1 MKAFPSHRNIKTLLT
16 YLLIAIVA
24 YSIAGAML
32 KVLEA
37 RSLGSIFRSL
47 LPTTPF
53 LLLIVL
59 INMYDIRRLSFS
71 SFIPDLPSHLSARA
85 ILKGFVPIL
94 ILGILAGFITIHY
107 FIEGAGGILITS
119 ITIYLF
125 ISLLL
130 SCFYILGEERKYGVM
145 LFIAA
150 IPFLYFVQNRLHEIG
165 LPRFVIC
172 KLAIPLSAIYLLIT
186 SIFFFTGRYR
196 GIHSKIS
203 NDKKIIKICILFVL
217 MPVFSVIFSA
227 DSLHSL
233 LYYSMD
239 ILLPLLFFIIVMR
252 SLKDIEDVNKFI
264 LVLIVST
271 FLYEFFALYFM
282 YRGGSVADITI
293 NVYGSEVFTGHSAV
307 LYPLIIPLQ
316 IAMYNL
322 FRGWKQWAIMFMII
336 TSLIYLFLS
345 NYRTAILAALI
356 GFSIFFYFFYHIT
369 FGRKL
374 LITVVMTLA
383 ITALALYYSI
393 IFEKLGFF
401 RIIETMQKLSSGD
414 PVAGLLSGRAE
425 IWRAASAMIYDHPF
439 FGIGP
444 DMWNHYIPQ
453 YSIPVTWYKDYMGI
467 WRVTYGTDPH
477 NLYMLI
483 WLNYGIANFI
493 CYLTILYIAV
503 KKGLR
508 NIKQSSSNLTRNTS
522 VATFISLI
530 LWIVTSFF
538 TMRFYNKIHLL
549 YAVIFWS
556 IIAIILKLS
565 EFNSTHK
572 ASSA

>member
-1 MKAFPSHRNIKTLLT
+1 
-16 YLLIAIVA
+16 
-24 YSIAGAML
+24 ML

-71 SFIPDLPSHLSARA
+71 SFIPDVPSHLSARA

-119 ITIYLF
+119 ITTYLF

-130 SCFYILGEERKYGVM
+130 SCFYILGEEKIYGVM

-150 IPFLYFVQNRLHEIG
+150 IPFLYFVQNRLYEIG

-172 KLAIPLSAIYLLIT
+172 KLTIPLSAIYLLIT
-186 SIFFFTGRYR
+186 SIFFFMGRYR

-239 ILLPLLFFIIVMR
+239 ILLPFLFFIIVMR

-264 LVLIVST
+264 LVLTVST

-282 YRGGSVADITI
+282 YRGGTIEDVTI
-293 NVYGSEVFTGHSAV
+293 NVYGSEVYTGHSAI

-316 IAMYNL
+316 LAMYKL

-345 NYRTAILAALI
+345 NYRTAVLASFVGLTV
-356 GFSIFFYFFYHIT
+356 FFCFFYRATFAKRFFIIASVL
-369 FGRKL
+369 L
-374 LITVVMTLA
+374 LIT
-383 ITALALYYSI
+383 ILALRYDIVY
-393 IFEKLGFF
+393 EKLGFF
-401 RIIETMQKLSSGD
+401 RIIETMQKLQSGESIES
-414 PVAGLLSGRAE
+414 VSSGRAE
-425 IWRAASAMIYDHPF
+425 NYRTALKMIYDHPF
-439 FGIGP
+439 LGIGP
-444 DMWNHYIPQ
+444 DMWSRYIHL
-453 YSIPVTWYKDYMGI
+453 YSFPIFWYKDYHLAR
-467 WRVTYGTDPH
+467 WVQTYAYDPH
-477 NLYMLI
+477 NLYLLI
-483 WLNYGIANFI
+483 WINYGVVTFL
-493 CYLTILYIAV
+493 CYLAILYIAI
-503 KKGLR
+503 KKALR
-508 NIKQSSSNLTRNTS
+508 NIKESSSNITRYFS
-522 VATFISLI
+522 IASFISFI
-530 LWIVTSFF
+530 TWVIMSFF
-538 TMRFYNKIHLL
+538 TMRFFSHYTILFAL
-549 YAVIFWS
+549 IFWS
-556 IIAIILKLS
+556 IIAIIFKLN
-565 EFNSTHK
+565 EFNSTIK
-572 ASSA
+572 DAQVVSNPINITS